1 MVYFINQLLIMGAP
15 CLFWISGP
23 ELYKFQTL
31 HPFVV
36 SVLIPA
42 SRFLPGILA
51 PTCLSNELSAECLSQ
66 RNPFIPMM
74 LLVIIFI
81 IVIESE
87 LEQHISQ
94 FSIAVLKTP

>member
-1 MVYFINQLLIMGAP
+1 MGAP
-15 CLFWISGP
+15 RLFWVSGP

-36 SVLIPA
+36 SVLVPA

-51 PTCLSNELSAECLSQ
+51 TTCLSNELSAECLSQ
-66 RNPFIPMM
+66 RNPFIPVM
-74 LLVIIFI
+74 LLVMIFI

-94 FSIAVLKTP
+94 LFIVVMKTP